1 MGTFFRPQVY
11 KRAGISSVE
20 VNKRVGKSVIL
31 PPFPLPQTSSRLA
44 SLADFF
50 FAHSDF
56 FVLFPPLRSL
66 VLGWAKKGLQTQF
79 MDVKEQEN
87 FLD

>member
-31 PPFPLPQTSSRLA
+31 PPFPLPQTNSRLA

-50 FAHSDF
+50 FRPQRF
-56 FVLFPPLRSL
+56 FCPFSPNAEPGPR
-66 VLGWAKKGLQTQF
+66 LGQKGLADAIYGCEKNTKTF
-79 MDVKEQEN
+79 
-87 FLD
+87 

>member
-31 PPFPLPQTSSRLA
+31 PPFPLPQTNSRLA
-44 SLADFF
+44 SLADFFF

-56 FVLFPPLRSL
+56 FVLFPPMRSL
-66 VLGWAKKGLQTQF
+66 VLG
-79 MDVKEQEN
+79 
-87 FLD
+87 